1 VHSHFDQDR
10 ATMTKRLLQ
19 AIENPYV
26 DIIGHPTGRQI
37 GRRAGIDA
45 DWDEVYQACARTGTI
60 LEINAYPDRL
70 DLNEEAVLRAKRYGV
85 KFAIDSDAHS
95 TVHLPFIRYG
105 VGMAQRGWL
114 RAEDVVNT
122 WPLHRLR
129 SYLSRHR

>member
-1 VHSHFDQDR
+1 
-10 ATMTKRLLQ
+10 MTNRLLQ
-19 AIENPYV
+19 AIENPCV

-45 DWDEVYQACARTGTI
+45 DWDEIYQACARTGTI

-70 DLNEEAVLRAKRYGV
+70 DLNDDEVLRAKRYGV

-114 RAEDVVNT
+114 TAEDVVNT
-122 WPLHRLR
+122 WPLRRLR
-129 SYLSRHR
+129 SYLYRHRQARKSA